1 MAGEHIVAINEQP
14 ANTQATSDGEATP
27 ALTTQYSAL
36 STPAAL
42 PRPTYWPVVMAA
54 GIVFM
59 TWGIAT
65 TLAISAIGLALFA
78 LALGGWIGDWR
89 HGH

>member
-1 MAGEHIVAINEQP
+1 MATKGEQQIVTHTDEGTGEH
-14 ANTQATSDGEATP
+14 
-27 ALTTQYSAL
+27 SAL
-36 STPAAL
+36 STPL

-78 LALGGWIGDWR
+78 LALGGWIGEWR